1 MPTQNIKFK
10 LLADVAG
17 ADASFRKL
25 RNTLSKLSNGTLTL
39 GKNMRVFEKG
49 TRGSISAE
57 KAMAKIAKAAT
68 AELKGQLEVT
78 RAQVVGLKSL
88 TEFRKAEAAT
98 IRAQVDLLRAKN
110 AIENQELASL
120 ERDIRLK
127 ALAVRE
133 TETMIR
139 AKSAEIR
146 MRQLA
151 TSATHNE
158 TSATRQNTDAQ
169 RENANVTGAAVFALT
184 SLGQG
189 LSDAGQFGV
198 GFAQGIR
205 AITNNVQQVGTGLFF
220 LKTQLDAQK
229 AATGV
234 AQTAFQALKGALTG
248 PLGVLFA
255 LQAVTA
261 AMELFANLG
270 QGKGKKGI
278 DNLRLSIEDLF
289 DVLRNAPTSV
299 PLLEKSIDDAL
310 ERADKEIKANTA
322 AIVRLSNPRI
332 LGADIS
338 ADLRDKDLRLLK
350 ERNKELKKSTEA
362 FREDSEARK
371 QHNEQAKAAI
381 SLLSDEELAQAKLEK
396 QNRELAKA
404 MESVFTQRER
414 DVDSL
419 GKMANALEDLPVVDI
434 GDVLEEA
441 IGVVGTEAFGM
452 LNDAMKE
459 SADLLN
465 AIKLNEGEVAREI
478 GRVNKQIKIRQE
490 LLRVLSESP
499 ERPDLAR
506 FRGSG
511 SISNDLKGDEEKE
524 KERKKK
530 AEAFGR
536 STRENLNTELQTIG
550 DMAELKAQG
559 TADALARI
567 QGSFGET
574 ILGMLNNNADTIIK
588 VGGLIGNSLGQ
599 AGDAFSRLAEMGAET
614 NGRLFTVG
622 KAFGIAE
629 AVVNTAV
636 GITRAFRDVPFPL
649 SLGVAATIAATGAA
663 QIATIAA
670 AKPGSSGVSGTN
682 IGSAPN
688 RLGGITNIRDLPG
701 SIGFTGQDASSV
713 TGISQRTEISGQL
726 VASGRSLVALISNEV
741 AAQRRQGIS
750 DPLGI
755 AV

>member
-310 ERADKEIKANTA
+310 ERADKEIKANKATLA
-322 AIVRLSNPRI
+322 ELSASLASSPQLSI
-332 LGADIS
+332 TL
-338 ADLRDKDLRLLK
+338 DKEIRLLK
-350 ERNKELKKSTEA
+350 ERNKKLKESTEA

-404 MESVFTQRER
+404 MESVFTRRER

-441 IGVVGTEAFGM
+441 IGVVGTEAFGR

-567 QGSFGET
+567 QSSFGET

>member
-158 TSATRQNTDAQ
+158 TSATKQNTDAQ

-289 DVLRNAPTSV
+289 DVLRNAPTST

-310 ERADKEIKANTA
+310 ERADKEIKANKDILRELS
-322 AIVRLSNPRI
+322 IVQASSPQPSITLSKEI
-332 LGADIS
+332 
-338 ADLRDKDLRLLK
+338 RLLK
-350 ERNKELKKSTEA
+350 ERNKKLKESTEA

-404 MESVFTQRER
+404 MESVFTRRER

-441 IGVVGTEAFGM
+441 IGVVGTEAFGR

-511 SISNDLKGDEEKE
+511 SISNDLKGDEKKE
-524 KERKKK
+524 KERKKE

-536 STRENLNTELQTIG
+536 SMRENLNIELQAIG